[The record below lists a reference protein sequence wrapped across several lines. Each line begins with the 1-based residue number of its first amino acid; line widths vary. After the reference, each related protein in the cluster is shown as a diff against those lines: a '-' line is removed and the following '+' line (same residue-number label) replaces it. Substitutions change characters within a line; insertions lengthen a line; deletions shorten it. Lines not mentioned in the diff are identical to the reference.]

1 MEDPK
6 IQARINYKA
15 YHPARSPMKASEEG
29 KPQKAGYRRLR
40 E

>member
-15 YHPARSPMKASEEG
+15 YPMKASEEG